1 MHCGGQGW
9 RHVRL
14 RKRRLFFGSLDEDLQ
29 EGEGEELHIDQSS
42 RKGCQSTY
50 TTPRD
55 GEVAAMM
62 TRITKNH
69 LQPRKGLTELRGVTQ
84 E

>member
-42 RKGCQSTY
+42 RKGCQSTLHDPERWRGCGNDDADY
-50 TTPRD
+50 EKPF
-55 GEVAAMM
+55 AAE
-62 TRITKNH
+62 KVS
-69 LQPRKGLTELRGVTQ
+69 PSYVE
-84 E
+84 